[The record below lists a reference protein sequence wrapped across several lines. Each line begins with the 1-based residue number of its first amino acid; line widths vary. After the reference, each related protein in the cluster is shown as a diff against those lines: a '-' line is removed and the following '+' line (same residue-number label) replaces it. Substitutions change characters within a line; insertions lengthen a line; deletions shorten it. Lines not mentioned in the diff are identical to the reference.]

1 MLDPFHGDDSAGDTL
16 FRDVLSLALMGF
28 LAVIVLLLPYINPRG
43 TQAEANTPPPGN
55 VIVEITW
62 APELNTDIDLWVKA
76 PNDLPVGYSNKG
88 AVFFNLLRDDL
99 GHYMDPTMIN
109 HEVAY
114 TRGII
119 PGEYVIN
126 VHAYRGD
133 HDSSPP
139 IDVRAIVSIKTE
151 GEDGPLVA
159 PVLGTTARLDYIGQE
174 VTVFRFKLDKKG
186 RILPGSVNS
195 LYKPLRTFGSK

>member
-1 MLDPFHGDDSAGDTL
+1 MPDPFHGDDDAGGTL

-28 LAVIVLLLPYINPRG
+28 LAVIVLLLPYINPEG

-62 APELNTDIDLWVKA
+62 APELNADVDLWIKA
-76 PNDLPVGYSNKG
+76 PKDLPVGYSNKG

-119 PGEYVIN
+119 PGEYVVN

-133 HDSSPP
+133 YSHPPP
-139 IDVRAIVSIKTE
+139 IDVRSVVSIKKE
-151 GEDGPLVA
+151 GKNGLVVA
-159 PVLGTTARLDYIGQE
+159 PVLGTTSRLDYVGQE
-174 VTVFRFKLDKKG
+174 ITVFRFKLDEAG
-186 RILPGSVNS
+186 NILPGSVNS
-195 LYKPLRTFGSK
+195 LYKPLRTYGSK